1 MGLSYTF
8 THGQFLTTKAGN
20 YCHIAPQVIVEKYDQ
35 SSNLWNCNVMMYVL
49 LCGHRLFLSENK
61 CRRTREGSP
70 RNFGLNVSGWK
81 NISENAKGLIRMLL
95 EMNPEDSDNAKR
107 TPNHEWITS
116 HAPEGRLASCCK
128 KALLTTSGASVGR
141 LSSSCSQPKPCKMH
155 SAAAPVQARG

>member
-1 MGLSYTF
+1 MG
-8 THGQFLTTKAGN
+8 
-20 YCHIAPQVIVEKYDQ
+20 KYDQ

>member
-1 MGLSYTF
+1 MGT
-8 THGQFLTTKAGN
+8 G
-20 YCHIAPQVIVEKYDQ
+20 
-35 SSNLWNCNVMMYVL
+35 SSLARTSVDALAKV
-49 LCGHRLFLSENK
+49 RL
-61 CRRTREGSP
+61 G
-70 RNFGLNVSGWK
+70 NFGLNVSGWK

-155 SAAAPVQARG
+155 SAAAPSPSRVARQPLCRQKVVAAAMRPVAQLAEEYSAKERLWKQN